1 MFFLIIPLLL
11 TFSITLWIS
20 WNINPADIAR
30 TIKTPKA
37 ILDLHKKHFVKL
49 DF

>member
-1 MFFLIIPLLL
+1 M
-11 TFSITLWIS
+11 
-20 WNINPADIAR
+20 NPAEIAR

-37 ILDLHKKHFVKL
+37 ILDLHKRHLVKL